1 MLVYDITNTKSFDNL
16 ENWLRRI
23 QEHGKANVE
32 KMILGNKCDLEE
44 KRLISKVTKENL
56 ALEIGTKYKRS
67 EDLESNLWCSQSSQK
82 LNKTT
87 ILSIFFLGRTQGSVF
102 HLVFGNI
109 EDTIICFEID

>member
-56 ALEIGTKYKRS
+56 GLDKSTKYKRS
-67 EDLESNLWCSQSSQK
+67 EDLEINLWCPQSSQK
-82 LNKTT
+82 VNKKIT
-87 ILSIFFLGRTQGSVF
+87 ILSIFSLGRTQY
-102 HLVFGNI
+102 
-109 EDTIICFEID
+109 IIFC

>member
-44 KRLISKVTKENL
+44 KRMISKVTKENL
-56 ALEIGTKYKRS
+56 GLDKGTNYKRS
-67 EDLESNLWCSQSSQK
+67 DNLKSY
-82 LNKTT
+82 L
-87 ILSIFFLGRTQGSVF
+87 
-102 HLVFGNI
+102 
-109 EDTIICFEID
+109 

>member
-44 KRLISKVTKENL
+44 KRMISKVTKENL
-56 ALEIGTKYKRS
+56 GLVKAQSTK
-67 EDLESNLWCSQSSQK
+67 DQM
-82 LNKTT
+82 
-87 ILSIFFLGRTQGSVF
+87 ILAIYGVHNPPKKQRKSHYPQ
-102 HLVFGNI
+102 HLLFRRNSG
-109 EDTIICFEID
+109 

>member
-56 ALEIGTKYKRS
+56 GLYKSTKERS
-67 EDLESNLWCSQSSQK
+67 EDLESNLWCPQSSQK
-82 LNKTT
+82 VNKKIT
-87 ILSIFFLGRTQGSVF
+87 ILSIFSLGRTQYIVF
-102 HLVFGNI
+102 R
-109 EDTIICFEID
+109 

>member
-56 ALEIGTKYKRS
+56 GLDKSTKYKRS
-67 EDLESNLWCSQSSQK
+67 EDLEINLWCPQSSQK
-82 LNKTT
+82 VNNKIT
-87 ILSIFFLGRTQGSVF
+87 ILSIFSLGRTQY
-102 HLVFGNI
+102 
-109 EDTIICFEID
+109 IIFC

>member
-44 KRLISKVTKENL
+44 KRMISKVTKENL
-56 ALEIGTKYKRS
+56 GLVQGTKYKRS
-67 EDLESNLWCSQSSQK
+67 DDLNSIYSGEWTNAIPMKIFRQLATHPK
-82 LNKTT
+82 LLIGSK
-87 ILSIFFLGRTQGSVF
+87 LSL
-102 HLVFGNI
+102 H
-109 EDTIICFEID
+109 CC

>member
-56 ALEIGTKYKRS
+56 GLDKGTKYKRS
-67 EDLESNLWCSQSSQK
+67 DDLEGNLWCPQSSQK
-82 LNKTT
+82 ANKKS
-87 ILSIFFLGRTQGSVF
+87 LS
-102 HLVFGNI
+102 
-109 EDTIICFEID
+109 